1 MPDALIVTTKADLR
15 EIIRDAL
22 ADALSDQRTPA
33 AELMSAEERGKR
45 IGVHART
52 VRNWV
57 LHGCKHLRDGRKV
70 GFRAT
75 DMSRCRGDHDA
86 GAKKNEGVG

>member
-1 MPDALIVTTKADLR
+1 MSDSVNLIVTTRSALR

-22 ADALSDQRTPA
+22 ADALRGQEKPA
-33 AELMSAEERGKR
+33 PELLSADALGKR

-57 LHGCKHLRDGRKV
+57 LHGCPHVRAGRKLR
-70 GFRAT
+70 FREP
-75 DMSRCRGDHDA
+75 DVLQWLEERGS
-86 GAKKNEGVG
+86 

>member
-1 MPDALIVTTKADLR
+1 MSDSVDLIVTTRSALR

-22 ADALSDQRTPA
+22 ADALRGQEKPA
-33 AELMSAEERGKR
+33 PELMSADALGKR

-57 LHGCKHLRDGRKV
+57 LLGCPHVRAGRKLR
-70 GFRAT
+70 FREP
-75 DMSRCRGDHDA
+75 DVLQWLEERGS
-86 GAKKNEGVG
+86 

>member
-1 MPDALIVTTKADLR
+1 MSDSVDLIVTTRSALR

-22 ADALSDQRTPA
+22 ADALRGQEKPA
-33 AELMSAEERGKR
+33 PELMSADALGKR

-57 LHGCKHLRDGRKV
+57 LHGCPHVRAGRKLR
-70 GFRAT
+70 FREP
-75 DMSRCRGDHDA
+75 DVLQWLEERGS
-86 GAKKNEGVG
+86 

>member
-33 AELMSAEERGKR
+33 TELMSAEGIGKR

-57 LHGCKHLRDGRKV
+57 LHGCPHVRAGRKLR
-70 GFRAT
+70 FREP
-75 DMSRCRGDHDA
+75 DVLQWLEERGS
-86 GAKKNEGVG
+86 

>member
-1 MPDALIVTTKADLR
+1 MSDSLDLIVTTKSDLR

-22 ADALSDQRTPA
+22 ADALSDQEPSA
-33 AELMSAEERGKR
+33 SELMSAEEIGKR

-57 LHGCKHLRDGRKV
+57 LDGCPHVRAGRKLR
-70 GFRAT
+70 FREPDVLRWLEERET
-75 DMSRCRGDHDA
+75 
-86 GAKKNEGVG
+86 

>member
-1 MPDALIVTTKADLR
+1 MSETLIDPLNLVVTTKSDLR

-22 ADALSDQRTPA
+22 ADALRGQETA
-33 AELMSAEERGKR
+33 APELMSAAEIGKR

-57 LHGCKHLRDGRKV
+57 LHGCPHVRAGRKLR
-70 GFRAT
+70 FRES
-75 DMSRCRGDHDA
+75 DVIQWLEERES
-86 GAKKNEGVG
+86 

>member
-1 MPDALIVTTKADLR
+1 MSDSVDLIVTTTSALR

-22 ADALSDQRTPA
+22 ADALRGQEKPA
-33 AELMSAEERGKR
+33 PKLMSADALGKR

-57 LHGCKHLRDGRKV
+57 LHGCPHVRAGRKLR
-70 GFRAT
+70 FREP
-75 DMSRCRGDHDA
+75 DVLQWLEERGS
-86 GAKKNEGVG
+86 

>member
-1 MPDALIVTTKADLR
+1 MSDSLDLIVTTKADLR

-22 ADALSDQRTPA
+22 ADALSDQEPSA
-33 AELMSAEERGKR
+33 SELMSAEEVGKR

-57 LHGCKHLRDGRKV
+57 LDGCPHVRAGRKLR
-70 GFRAT
+70 FREPDVLRWLEERET
-75 DMSRCRGDHDA
+75 
-86 GAKKNEGVG
+86 

>member
-1 MPDALIVTTKADLR
+1 MSDSRDLIVTTKSDLR

-22 ADALSDQRTPA
+22 ADALSDQEPSA
-33 AELMSAEERGKR
+33 SELMSAEEVGKR

-57 LHGCKHLRDGRKV
+57 LDGCPHVRAGRKLR
-70 GFRAT
+70 FREPDVLRWLEERET
-75 DMSRCRGDHDA
+75 
-86 GAKKNEGVG
+86 

>member
-1 MPDALIVTTKADLR
+1 MIDPLNLVVTTKADLQ

-22 ADALSDQRTPA
+22 ADALSGQKTPA
-33 AELMSAEERGKR
+33 PELMGAEAIGKR

-57 LHGCKHLRDGRKV
+57 LHGCPHVRAGRKLR
-70 GFRAT
+70 FREP
-75 DMSRCRGDHDA
+75 DVLQWLEERGL
-86 GAKKNEGVG
+86 

>member
-1 MPDALIVTTKADLR
+1 MSDSVDLIVTTRSALR

-22 ADALSDQRTPA
+22 ADALRGQETRAP
-33 AELMSAEERGKR
+33 ELMSADALGKR

-57 LHGCKHLRDGRKV
+57 LQGCPHVRAGRKLR
-70 GFRAT
+70 FREP
-75 DMSRCRGDHDA
+75 DVLQWLEERGS
-86 GAKKNEGVG
+86 

>member
-1 MPDALIVTTKADLR
+1 MRDPLELIVTTKSDLR

-22 ADALSDQRTPA
+22 ADVLRGQETPSP
-33 AELMSAEERGKR
+33 ELVSAEVLGKR

-57 LHGCKHLRDGRKV
+57 LRGCPHVRAGRKLR
-70 GFRAT
+70 FREP
-75 DMSRCRGDHDA
+75 DVLRWLEERGA
-86 GAKKNEGVG
+86 

>member
-1 MPDALIVTTKADLR
+1 MSDPLNLIVTTKADLR

-22 ADALSDQRTPA
+22 ADALGGQETRAP
-33 AELMSAEERGKR
+33 ELISAEEIGKR

-57 LHGCKHLRDGRKV
+57 LHGCPHVRAGRKLR
-70 GFRAT
+70 FREP
-75 DMSRCRGDHDA
+75 DVLQWLEERGS
-86 GAKKNEGVG
+86 

>member
-1 MPDALIVTTKADLR
+1 MSDSVNLIVTTKADLR

-22 ADALSDQRTPA
+22 ADALSDQTTPA
-33 AELMSAEERGKR
+33 AELMSAEELGKR

-57 LHGCKHLRDGRKV
+57 LHGCPHVRAGRKLR
-70 GFRAT
+70 FREP
-75 DMSRCRGDHDA
+75 DVLQWLEERGS
-86 GAKKNEGVG
+86 

>member
-33 AELMSAEERGKR
+33 AELMSAEGLGER

-57 LHGCKHLRDGRKV
+57 LHGCPHVRAGRKLR
-70 GFRAT
+70 FREP
-75 DMSRCRGDHDA
+75 DVLQWLEERGS
-86 GAKKNEGVG
+86 

>member
-22 ADALSDQRTPA
+22 ADALTDQRTPA
-33 AELMSAEERGKR
+33 AELMSAEELGKR

-57 LHGCKHLRDGRKV
+57 LHGCPHVRAGRKLR
-70 GFRAT
+70 FREP
-75 DMSRCRGDHDA
+75 DVLQWLEERGS
-86 GAKKNEGVG
+86 

>member
-33 AELMSAEERGKR
+33 AELMSAEGLGER

-57 LHGCKHLRDGRKV
+57 LHGCPHVRAGRKLR
-70 GFRAT
+70 FREP
-75 DMSRCRGDHDA
+75 DVFQWLEERGS
-86 GAKKNEGVG
+86 

>member
-22 ADALSDQRTPA
+22 VDALNDQRTPA
-33 AELMSAEERGKR
+33 AELMSAEELGEHLR
-45 IGVHART
+45 VHART

-57 LHGCKHLRDGRKV
+57 LHGCPHVRAGRKLR
-70 GFRAT
+70 FREP
-75 DMSRCRGDHDA
+75 DVLQWLEERGS
-86 GAKKNEGVG
+86 

>member
-33 AELMSAEERGKR
+33 AELMSAEELGKR

-57 LHGCKHLRDGRKV
+57 LHGCPHVRAGRKLR
-70 GFRAT
+70 FREP
-75 DMSRCRGDHDA
+75 DVLQWLEERGS
-86 GAKKNEGVG
+86 